1 MLGVG
6 HVAALVGDDDPSVEA
21 LVAAQQAL
29 GRHGAADISV
39 LVDRRDRLVRDI
51 DVGRHEQARLATALG
66 LRGEALDVGACREA
80 VDEGERGLAVRE
92 KAYRIVDDAGRSVVH
107 QVLPS
112 TLDYMRRLLPALTD
126 GRYYDARLTD
136 DYRIETWDERAELWQ
151 KKNLFSGGTK
161 DQFSL
166 ALRLSFAM
174 ATLPEERGAAPS
186 FLFLDEPLGAFDDQ
200 RASALVHLLTEGE
213 VAEAFDQI
221 FLISHVRVDDRLF
234 DHRIVLE
241 AGRVVEGD
249 M

>member
-1 MLGVG
+1 M
-6 HVAALVGDDDPSVEA
+6 AALVGDDDPSAEA
-21 LVAAQQAL
+21 LEAARAAL
-29 GRHGAADISV
+29 GAYGSADISV
-39 LVDRRDRLVRDI
+39 WVDRRDRLVRDI

-66 LRGEALDVGACREA
+66 LRGEALDAQACREA
-80 VDEGERGLAVRE
+80 VEDGERGLAVRE

-112 TLDYMRRLLPALTD
+112 TLEYMRRLLPALTD
-126 GRYYDARLTD
+126 GRYFDARLTD
-136 DYRIETWDERAELWQ
+136 DYRIETWDERAEAWQ

-174 ATLPEERGAAPS
+174 ATLPEERGSAPS

-200 RASALVHLLTEGE
+200 RAGALVHLLTEGE

-221 FLISHVRVDDRLF
+221 FLISHVRVDDAMF
-234 DHRIVLE
+234 DHRIVME
-241 AGRVVEGD
+241 GGRVIEGG